1 MFHGLF
7 VELNPSLFG
16 YIAQTIHENRVY
28 LFQVLKFN
36 FKRRQGITYQSVEKS
51 SRNSDIVEMESVN
64 IFTNE
69 MPFERGLSF
78 ARRQ

>member
-1 MFHGLF
+1 MASS
-7 VELNPSLFG
+7 LNLS
-16 YIAQTIHENRVY
+16 RVSSGIM
-28 LFQVLKFN
+28 LKQSTRIESTFSRRLKFN

>member
-1 MFHGLF
+1 MASS
-7 VELNPSLFG
+7 LNLS
-16 YIAQTIHENRVY
+16 RVSSGIM
-28 LFQVLKFN
+28 LKQSTRIEPTFSRRLKFN